1 MRPRACWL
9 ATALL
14 TAAGCAAG
22 ARPASDDA
30 APVASRTR
38 SFEFPAEPTASASS
52 AAPDPDAGS
61 SEGGALLSKESVR
74 QVIRDRYTEIRACYE
89 KELKKKPN
97 LHGTVTARFMISEDG
112 SVASVDMSSSKLP
125 SKPAVECVGEIFKTM
140 KFPPPPNGMILITYP
155 LQMMPE
161 VTTDWQ

>member
-1 MRPRACWL
+1 MRRRACWL
-9 ATALL
+9 ATALI
-14 TAAGCAAG
+14 AVAGCAAG
-22 ARPASDDA
+22 NRPATDESA

-38 SFEFPAEPTASASS
+38 TFEFATEPAASAP
-52 AAPDPDAGS
+52 AAEVDAGV
-61 SEGGALLSKESVR
+61 SEAGALLSKESVR

-112 SVASVDMSSSKLP
+112 SVASVDMASSKLP
-125 SKPAVECVGEIFKTM
+125 SAPAVECVGEIFKTM

-155 LQMMPE
+155 IQLMPE